1 VKLPRW
7 RLFPKYATLIIA
19 VVAGVLVVSGAINLV
34 FSWREVRSHL
44 VALQMEKAQDA
55 AARIEQYIL
64 GIGRQLGWATFQRV
78 NMSVDA
84 TEERRMDFVKL
95 QRQEQAITEL
105 AWIGADG
112 HERLL
117 LSRLRMERT
126 NSGVDWSDDPA
137 FIGGKEP
144 AAVAPIAAEPPLK
157 VWFGPV
163 RFQKETEPYM
173 AIARPAG
180 PEGGVVVADVN
191 LKFVWDVVSRIKV
204 GQNGLAYVVDS
215 TGTLI
220 AHPDISL
227 VLKKT
232 DMKSLPQVAALDRP
246 EGAAPVQAHDLTG
259 AEVFSAHVRIPT
271 LDWTV
276 FVETPRAEA
285 FAPLYDSVLR
295 LALLLIGGLLVA
307 AVESFVLARA
317 LVRPIQALQEGAA
330 RIGAGELDQRIEV
343 ESGDELEGLAERFNQ
358 MGSALQAS
366 YAGLERKVDERTR
379 ELSEALAY
387 QTAISEV
394 LRVISQSPTD
404 VRPVFEAIMESAQ
417 RLFGTSIAAVF
428 RYDGQQVHLIGTRG
442 WSDAAV
448 ADAQRLYPGPPN
460 PSMMSG
466 RVVLSGQAQ
475 TIVDTQ
481 ADSGYD
487 QATAKAGQWR
497 RMIGAPMLRDGE
509 VLGVIVV
516 AWAEPGETP
525 QRQRDL
531 LQTFASQAVIAIE
544 NVRLFNETKEA
555 LDRQTATSEVLRV
568 ISGSITDTQ
577 PVFDIIAERA
587 AILSGAHYGW
597 VFRFD
602 GEWIHAASSFGV
614 DPDGVGAARRAFPM
628 RASGGSIVARAIRQG
643 AVINAPDLLK
653 DADLAE
659 SVRELA
665 QTVGTRSVLSVP
677 MFREQQVIGALTVT
691 RNEPGGFAAKVVDLL
706 SIFASQAVIAIENV
720 RLFNETKEALEQQT
734 ATAEVLQVISSSVA
748 DTAPV
753 FDKILDSCRQLF
765 SGQGHTIALVGE
777 DGRLHL
783 AAFNGPPLPRKQVE
797 RIYPIPF
804 AGTAAERAIR
814 ERRVIH
820 LPSVLGGADTP
831 PGTRRLA
838 EQIGSDYSVMVAPML
853 WEDRGIGAISVQRV
867 PPRPF
872 SDKEMG
878 LLKTFADQAVIAI
891 QNARLFNETRE
902 ALEQQTATAEVLS
915 VISSSVSD
923 TAPVFDKILHSC
935 SHLFESSEQGIVLMG
950 DDGLLHLGAHRG
962 SARERLAAMFP
973 AASGDEPVARAMA
986 EQRVLHYADVL
997 RDAEPQSL
1005 SRIVAERLGVGSYTQ
1020 VFAPMRWEGEG
1031 VGYLYVIRSPV
1042 KAFSDKEIA
1051 LLKTFADQAAI
1062 AIQNARL
1069 FHEIE
1074 DKSRQLEAANRHKS
1088 EFLANMSHELRTPLN
1103 AIIGFSEVLTEQMF
1117 GEVND
1122 KQMEYLQDIHSSGQ
1136 HLLSLIND
1144 VLDLSKIEAG
1154 KMELD
1159 LSCFDLGLLL
1169 EHSATLVRER
1179 AQRHGLALDI
1189 EVGDG
1194 LTEWVADARKVKQV
1208 VVNLLTNAVK
1218 FTPNGGRVSVR
1229 ARHLNGVDGR
1239 AGDWAEV
1246 AVSDTGIGI
1255 APEDQAVVFEEF
1267 RQAGGDVLRKA
1278 EGTGL
1283 GLALVKRF
1291 VELHGGAVTLD
1302 SAPGRGS
1309 TFRFTLPQREVRALQ

>member
-34 FSWREVRSHL
+34 FSWREIQSHL
-44 VALQMEKAQDA
+44 VALQMEKAQGA

-64 GIGRQLGWATFQRV
+64 SIEHQLGWTAFPRTDGNGDAIEQRRI
-78 NMSVDA
+78 
-84 TEERRMDFVKL
+84 EYLKL
-95 QRQEQAITEL
+95 LKQEQSITEL
-105 AWIGADG
+105 TWIGADG
-112 HERLL
+112 RERLVV
-117 LSRLRMERT
+117 SRLRMDVV
-126 NSGVDWSDDPA
+126 NSGIDLS
-137 FIGGKEP
+137 KEP
-144 AAVAPIAAEPPLK
+144 AFLAVRDGKTKA
-157 VWFGPV
+157 WFGPV
-163 RFQKETEPYM
+163 QFRKGTEPYM

-180 PEGGVVVADVN
+180 SDGARPASPEGVTVADVN

-204 GQNGLAYVVDS
+204 GQTGLAYVVDA

-246 EGAAPVQAHDLTG
+246 DGAGSLQAHDLTG
-259 AEVFSAHVRIPT
+259 AEVFSAHVRIPS

-295 LALLLIGGLLVA
+295 LVLLLIGGLLLA
-307 AVESFVLARA
+307 AAESFVLARA
-317 LVRPIQALQEGAA
+317 LVRPIQALQQGAA
-330 RIGAGELDQRIEV
+330 RIGAGELDQHIAV
-343 ESGDELEGLAERFNQ
+343 NSGDELEGLAEQFNQ
-358 MGSALQAS
+358 MGAALQAS
-366 YAGLERKVDERTR
+366 YADLERKVDERTR

-404 VRPVFEAIMESAQ
+404 VRPVFEVIMESAQ

-442 WSDAAV
+442 WSDAAA
-448 ADAQRLYPGPPN
+448 ADARRLYPGPPN

-466 RVVLSGQAQ
+466 RVVLSGQVQ

-481 ADSGYD
+481 ADPSYD

-497 RMIGAPMLRDGE
+497 RMIGAPMLRDDA

-544 NVRLFNETKEA
+544 NVRLFNETK
-555 LDRQTATSEVLRV
+555 D
-568 ISGSITDTQ
+568 
-577 PVFDIIAERA
+577 
-587 AILSGAHYGW
+587 
-597 VFRFD
+597 
-602 GEWIHAASSFGV
+602 
-614 DPDGVGAARRAFPM
+614 
-628 RASGGSIVARAIRQG
+628 
-643 AVINAPDLLK
+643 
-653 DADLAE
+653 
-659 SVRELA
+659 
-665 QTVGTRSVLSVP
+665 
-677 MFREQQVIGALTVT
+677 
-691 RNEPGGFAAKVVDLL
+691 
-706 SIFASQAVIAIENV
+706 
-720 RLFNETKEALEQQT
+720 ALEQQT

-753 FDKILDSCRQLF
+753 F
-765 SGQGHTIALVGE
+765 E
-777 DGRLHL
+777 
-783 AAFNGPPLPRKQVE
+783 
-797 RIYPIPF
+797 
-804 AGTAAERAIR
+804 
-814 ERRVIH
+814 
-820 LPSVLGGADTP
+820 
-831 PGTRRLA
+831 
-838 EQIGSDYSVMVAPML
+838 
-853 WEDRGIGAISVQRV
+853 
-867 PPRPF
+867 
-872 SDKEMG
+872 
-878 LLKTFADQAVIAI
+878 
-891 QNARLFNETRE
+891 
-902 ALEQQTATAEVLS
+902 
-915 VISSSVSD
+915 
-923 TAPVFDKILHSC
+923 KILHSC
-935 SHLFESSEQGIVLMG
+935 SHLFESSEQGVVLVG
-950 DDGLLHLGAHRG
+950 DDGCLHLGAHRG
-962 SARERLAAMFP
+962 SARERLQAVFP
-973 AASGDEPVARAMA
+973 MPLGNDPVARAMS
-986 EQRVLHYADVL
+986 ESRVLHYPDVL
-997 RDAEPQSL
+997 RDAEPGSVP
-1005 SRIVAERLGVGSYTQ
+1005 RRVAEMLNVGSYTQ

-1042 KAFSDKEIA
+1042 APFTDKEIG

-1117 GEVND
+1117 GDVND
-1122 KQMEYLQDIHSSGQ
+1122 KQMEYLKDIHSSGQ
-1136 HLLSLIND
+1136 HLLALIND

-1179 AQRHGLALDI
+1179 AQRHGLTLEI
-1189 EVGDG
+1189 EVGEG
-1194 LTEWVADARKVKQV
+1194 LGEWVADARKVKQI
-1208 VVNLLTNAVK
+1208 VVNLLSNAVK

-1229 ARHLNGVDGR
+1229 ARHLNGVDGH

-1246 AVSDTGIGI
+1246 AVSDTGVGI
-1255 APEDQAVVFEEF
+1255 APEDQALVFEEF

-1291 VELHGGAVTLD
+1291 VELHGGTVSLQ
-1302 SAPGRGS
+1302 SRPGQGS
-1309 TFRFTLPQREVRALQ
+1309 TFRIVLPQHEVQVLQ